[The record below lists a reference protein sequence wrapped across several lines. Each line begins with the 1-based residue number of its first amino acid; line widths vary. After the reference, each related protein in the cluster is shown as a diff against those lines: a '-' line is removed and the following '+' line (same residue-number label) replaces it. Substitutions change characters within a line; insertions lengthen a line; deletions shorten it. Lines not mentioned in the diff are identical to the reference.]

1 MTGSPA
7 SLEAPSRKSK
17 LLDQFKMRKGLFV
30 MLLIGMTWYLIF
42 QFYPMIKVYWA
53 FTNIGQ
59 VPPSKVSFIG
69 FANFIKLFKVAQ
81 FRRSLWNTFYISFL
95 KILIGFP
102 IPIIFSLLLNEMR
115 ISFLK
120 RGIQTVIYVPHF
132 LSWVV
137 VGAIWYIML
146 APINSPNA
154 QVAALLGKRPVFW
167 WAVDRYIRGLLVAT
181 DIWRNAGYG
190 TIIYLASIMS
200 IDPTLYEAAIM
211 DGANRWQQTWHIT
224 LAGLKSVIVILFI
237 LRVGKILN
245 LFKQV
250 FVLTTPIVRGP
261 SDVLMTYAYRTG
273 IQQMQI
279 GYAMAVSLFKAVVG
293 LSLVLI
299 TNWLAKKIKEEGV
312 F

>member
-1 MTGSPA
+1 MTVSPA
-7 SLEAPSRKSK
+7 GLEAPSRKSK

-42 QFYPMIKVYWA
+42 QFYPMVKVYWA

-167 WAVDRYIRGLLVAT
+167 WAADRYIRGLLVAT